1 MDARAGVGTLR
12 RGVAAHVPLAP
23 TTEGWVADW
32 LREQIVT
39 GAFPAGARLRQADIA
54 RQLGVSTTPVR
65 EAFRSLSSEGLVQLD
80 ANRGVVVRSLSLEE
94 CLEIQE
100 LIVVVESDNLL
111 HSIPRIGAED
121 LDAAESILKSMS
133 RAGARRSLLNRDFH
147 LALGRPSGRE
157 RALQL
162 LHELLTLSALH
173 VPVDAQRIDGRREQA
188 AGEHRALLQAARA
201 GDAERAAEVLRE
213 HCQPIIRLLRR
224 DLAAQRGAVTGS

>member
-1 MDARAGVGTLR
+1 MAVGTLP
-12 RGVAAHVPLAP
+12 RGVISGGPAAP
-23 TTEGWVADW
+23 TTEGWVSDW

-111 HSIPRIGAED
+111 HSIPKIGAED
-121 LDAAESILKSMS
+121 LDIAESILKAMS
-133 RAGARRSLLNRDFH
+133 RAGARRTLLNRDFH
-147 LALGRPSGRE
+147 LALGRPSGRV

-162 LHELLTLSALH
+162 LGELLTLSALH
-173 VPVDAQRIDGRREQA
+173 VPMDAQRIDGRREQS
-188 AGEHRALLQAARA
+188 AGEHRALLEAARV
-201 GDAERAAEVLRE
+201 GDAEGAAAILRD
-213 HCQPIIRLLRR
+213 HCQPIIRLLKR
-224 DLAAQRGAVTGS
+224 DLAARAGLSSGN